1 MKHIQLLILL
11 IIGCCRLSSALAQT
25 SCPDC
30 SNITEIVTKPDRE
43 IGKHRDSLRVC
54 FANHSQKA
62 IFEEIISFK
71 YGNGNAN
78 LFKPHLEK
86 LTKEIEGYN
95 SKAPKMIDSL
105 AKRLVKPI
113 SNKLFNEVKFSVVC
127 TLLQLGEEKKMP
139 VQVSV
144 QDTSKS
150 ESNSDSNKVPPSTSN
165 GLYYFVGM
173 LVIGALGVLFYLWT
187 NKTKNGFPPIQQN
200 TGNVT
205 SLPVLGNIGDQI
217 DKLNQRVTALESEK
231 YTLISENSKLKS
243 EISQKDAI
251 IAANAEQAVAASHIS
266 TNNSGTLRIYA
277 PLPMGKAFYRTSD
290 TMLEQETYFVI
301 EFQKGSNTGRITL
314 VEDATTK
321 AHAFSLI
328 DGLRSV
334 CELRGTGRP
343 NIHGNV
349 SIEAGRVEKTPDAWV
364 LVSPIILT
372 W

>member
-11 IIGCCRLSSALAQT
+11 IIGCCRLSSVWAQT

-105 AKRLVKPI
+105 AKRLVEPI
-113 SNKLFNEVKFSVVC
+113 SLKSFNEVKFSVVC
-127 TLLQLGEEKKMP
+127 ALLRLEKEEKP
-139 VQVSV
+139 VIGGVAPTLPRNMGSTENPGSNQ
-144 QDTSKS
+144 TS
-150 ESNSDSNKVPPSTSN
+150 SNR
-165 GLYYFVGM
+165 LYYIIGIICV
-173 LVIGALGVLFYLWT
+173 GALGVLFYLLT
-187 NKTKNGFPPIQQN
+187 NKSKRGFPPTSPKIEN
-200 TGNVT
+200 PSPSLVGN
-205 SLPVLGNIGDQI
+205 SNDQI
-217 DKLNQRVTALESEK
+217 EQLNRRVASLESENSR
-231 YTLISENSKLKS
+231 LDAENSKLKS
-243 EISQKDAI
+243 EINQKDAI
-251 IAANAEQAVAASHIS
+251 IAANAERAVATTHAS
-266 TNNSGTLRIYA
+266 TNTSSSTLRVYA

-290 TMLEQETYFVI
+290 TMLAQETYFII
-301 EFQKGSNTGRITL
+301 EYQRGANFGSISL
-314 VEDATTK
+314 VEDLNTR
-321 AHAFSLI
+321 AHAFSMI

-343 NIHGNV
+343 SIHSSV
-349 SIEAGRVEKTPDAWV
+349 SIEPGRVEKTLDAWV
-364 LVSPIILT
+364 LVSPIILN